1 MSEEGTPIS
10 PPARPGEGDASGT
23 TQAGPSDLEL
33 LQQIARKDEAAFA
46 ELYQRFKGRVLNLAY
61 RYLGNRE
68 EGEMATQD
76 TFLRVWQNADRFRG
90 NAQVW
95 TWIYRITA
103 NLCMNMKSRKP
114 LPTEELDDTV
124 PASDAHQPAD
134 AHVRREQEEL
144 VRKALDC
151 LPADQ
156 RMAIVLSRFEQLSY
170 EEIGQTMNKSPRAIA
185 TLLFRARENL
195 RHRLLPFQRRGLI

>member
-1 MSEEGTPIS
+1 MSEEDLPVS
-10 PPARPGEGDASGT
+10 PSAQPGEG
-23 TQAGPSDLEL
+23 GPSEPTMAGRADLEL
-33 LQQIARKDEAAFA
+33 LKRVARKDEAAFA
-46 ELYQRFKGRVLNLAY
+46 ELYQRLKGRVLNLAY

-68 EGEMATQD
+68 DAELATQD
-76 TFLRVWQNADRFRG
+76 TFLKVWHGADRFRG
-90 NAQVW
+90 TAQVW
-95 TWIYRITA
+95 TWIYRIAA
-103 NLCMNMKSRKP
+103 NLCLNMKSRKP

-134 AHVRREQEEL
+134 VHVRREQEEL

-151 LPADQ
+151 LPPDQ

-170 EEIGQTMNKSPRAIA
+170 EEIGQTMNKSPRAVA

-195 RHRLLPFQRRGLI
+195 KHRLLPFQRRGLI